1 MKCKRYFPPELL
13 YERLASLEGKV
24 DKKIIGRSVNGL
36 PIYELKLGRGEI
48 TILIWSQMHGNEST
62 TTKALLK
69 LLTWLLDSKQK
80 KYLNAFS
87 FYMIPQLNPDGAKAY
102 IRTNANQVDL
112 NRDAID
118 LSQPESKVLK
128 ELFDSIS
135 PNYALNLHGQKTIYG
150 VGSGSDEKP
159 ATLSFLAPAADQECS
174 ITPARVKA
182 MSAIV
187 AIKNSLEK
195 ILPKGIGRY
204 NDQFNP
210 NCFGDAFTKEGTPTI
225 LFEAGHYPND
235 YQREKVSVFVFKAF
249 KALFKE
255 LVNQNE
261 MYNIK
266 SYFEIPENTTNYVD
280 LIVSNVD
287 VYEKGLKHINQLIA
301 IQYVEVLKG
310 KEVVFLPSLKA
321 FGKDLPY
328 KAHRYLDMKN
338 MEYKDSL
345 YYVENKIIDIPEL
358 TKLFSIKSN
367 F

>member
-1 MKCKRYFPPELL
+1 MKCKRYFPPEFL
-13 YERLASLEGKV
+13 YERLVSLEGKV
-24 DKKIIGRSVNGL
+24 GKKIIGWSVKGL
-36 PIYELKLGRGEI
+36 PIYELKLGKGAI
-48 TILIWSQMHGNEST
+48 IIFIWSQMHGNEST

-87 FYMIPQLNPDGAKAY
+87 FYIIPQLNPDGAKAY
-102 IRTNANQVDL
+102 IRTNSNQVDL

-118 LSQPESKVLK
+118 LSQPESKVLQ
-128 ELFDSIS
+128 ESFDRIT
-135 PNYALNLHGQKTIYG
+135 PNFALNLHGQKTIYG
-150 VGSGSDEKP
+150 VGSGSDTKP
-159 ATLSFLAPAADQECS
+159 ATLSFLAPAADKECS

-182 MSAIV
+182 MSAIA
-187 AIKNSLEK
+187 AIKNSLETM
-195 ILPKGIGRY
+195 LPKGIGRY

-225 LFEAGHYPND
+225 LFEAGHYPED
-235 YQREKVSVFVFKAF
+235 YQREKVTVFVFKAF

-255 LVNQNE
+255 LLNQKK
-261 MYNIK
+261 MHNIN

-287 VYEKGLKHINQLIA
+287 VYENGVKHINQLIA
-301 IQYVEVLKG
+301 IQYVEVLKE

-321 FGKDLPY
+321 FGKHLPY
-328 KAHRYLDMKN
+328 NAHRYLDMN
-338 MEYKDSL
+338 NIEYKGALHYIED
-345 YYVENKIIDIPEL
+345 KIIDIPEL